1 MIMKKAFLFNKISVN
16 GDLHTHV
23 FFNNLENFIS
33 WLKANSASFV
43 ALDEDNYRIVQGV
56 FKTKETDTTQGVTY
70 IVDCYVN
77 EEGTALTNKPY
88 KCYFVKE
95 TKSQS
100 GMSFIDLEVDEWGS
114 NIERATLYDFVA
126 KRCNRNISGGGVYD
140 TPKALG
146 KPSALNVPL
155 GEFTRNLDNNNEW
168 DILFSVDYEVS
179 KNLAGTSK
187 VISKMLLR
195 VHPRDVM
202 KARYGDN
209 WQTADGGQETPL
221 MKACRYISTIY
232 KSDIG
237 TQFVNLESSVN
248 AIFLVPFRSY
258 SDTYY
263 KFAFKDPY
271 GEVKADKDFVVNA
284 YVMNEILSDI
294 ELDIGAKLTTEQL
307 VNNQVFIGT
316 PLHKSP
322 LPRYTK
328 QEKYKVVFRYSP
340 AGISVTGFFG
350 TEQVDL
356 TDDFTFPNLAKS
368 SDTDAYTITNSILQ
382 SGFNLLKSGLK
393 VKYAEDEGK
402 RAGAF
407 IGLAQTA
414 LSPMV
419 SGNAKFETIA
429 SRGNAIDTFS
439 IGQSRISGYE
449 VTYTQY
455 PFTYSLNPSFE
466 DEMKRAYVDGAVF
479 DTNISKN
486 GGLAWVEQQ
495 EHLGMAY
502 EGAPSETFI
511 AGEVE
516 VSGVPTMAED
526 YIKKEIARGIY
537 FVIV

>member
-1 MIMKKAFLFNKISVN
+1 M
-16 GDLHTHV
+16 
-23 FFNNLENFIS
+23 FFNRLGDYLA
-33 WLKANSASFV
+33 WLKANSSSFIS
-43 ALDEDNYRIVQGV
+43 LDEDNYTITQGV
-56 FKTKETDTTQGVTY
+56 FKAKETDGMYSVTY
-70 IVDCYVN
+70 IVDCYVSDD
-77 EEGTALTNKPY
+77 GTPISGKPY
-88 KCYFVKE
+88 KCYFVKGN
-95 TKSQS
+95 KSQS
-100 GMSFIDLEVDEWGS
+100 GMAYLDLEVDEWGS
-114 NIERATLYDFVA
+114 SIQLATLTGFVA

-146 KPSALNVPL
+146 KPSSLDVPL
-155 GEFTRNLDNNNEW
+155 GEFTQNLANNDEW

-195 VHPRDVM
+195 VHPRDVL

-209 WQTADGGQETPL
+209 WQNAGGSQESPL
-221 MKACRYISTIY
+221 MKACRYLSTIY
-232 KSDIG
+232 KCDIG
-237 TQFVNLESSVN
+237 TEFVNLEASVN
-248 AIFLVPFRSY
+248 AIFIVPFRSY
-258 SDTYY
+258 SDTFY

-284 YVMNEILSDI
+284 FLMNEILSTI

-307 VNNQVFIGT
+307 VNNQVFVGT

-322 LPRYTK
+322 LPRYVK
-328 QEKYKVVFRYSP
+328 QEKYKVEFRYSP

-350 TEQVDL
+350 TDQVDL
-356 TDDFTFPNLAKS
+356 TDDFTIPNLAKA
-368 SDTDAYTITNSILQ
+368 SDTDAYAITNSILQ

-393 VKYAEDEGK
+393 VKYAEDDGK

-407 IGLAQTA
+407 VGLAQTA

-429 SRGNAIDTFS
+429 SRGNAIDTFR
-439 IGQSRISGYE
+439 IGQSRVGGYV

-466 DEMKRAYVDGAVF
+466 NEMARAFVDGAEF
-479 DTNISKN
+479 DTNISKS

-495 EHLGMAY
+495 EHLGTAY

-516 VSGVPTMAED
+516 ISGVPTMAED

>member
-1 MIMKKAFLFNKISVN
+1 MKKAFLFNQISVN

-23 FFNNLENFIS
+23 FFNNLENYLA

-43 ALDEDNYRIVQGV
+43 SLDEDNYRIVQGV

-70 IVDCYVN
+70 IVDCYVGAD
-77 EEGTALTNKPY
+77 GTALTDKPY
-88 KCYFVKE
+88 KCYFVKD
-95 TKSQS
+95 TNSQS
-100 GMSFIDLEVDEWGS
+100 GMAFLDLETDEWGS
-114 NIERATLYDFVA
+114 NIERATLSDFVA
-126 KRCNRNISGGGVYD
+126 KRCNRNISSGGVYD
-140 TPKALG
+140 TPKAIG
-146 KPSALNVPL
+146 RPSSLDVPL
-155 GEFTRNLDNNNEW
+155 GEFTRNLANNNEW
-168 DILFSVDYEVS
+168 DIVFSVDYVVS
-179 KNLAGTSK
+179 KNLANTSK

-202 KARYGDN
+202 KARYGEN
-209 WQTADGGQETPL
+209 WQSADGKQETPL

-237 TQFVNLESSVN
+237 TEFVDLEASVN
-248 AIFLVPFRSY
+248 AIFLVPFSSY
-258 SDTYY
+258 SNTYY

-284 YVMNEILSDI
+284 YVMNEILSTI

-328 QEKYKVVFRYSP
+328 QEKYNVVFRYSP
-340 AGISVTGFFG
+340 TGISVTGFFG

-356 TDDFTFPNLAKS
+356 TDDFTFPNLAKA
-368 SDTDAYTITNSILQ
+368 SDTDAYTITNSIL
-382 SGFNLLKSGLK
+382 SASFNLLKSGLK
-393 VKYAEDEGK
+393 VKYAEDDGK

-407 IGLAQTA
+407 VGLAQTA
-414 LSPMV
+414 LTPMV

-429 SRGNAIDTFS
+429 SRGNAVDTFR
-439 IGQSRISGYE
+439 IGQSRVSGYE

-455 PFTYSLNPSFE
+455 PFTYSLNPSLE
-466 DEMKRAYVDGAVF
+466 DEMKRAYVDGAIF
-479 DTNISKN
+479 DTNISKS
-486 GGLAWVEQQ
+486 GGLAWVEAQ
-495 EHLGMAY
+495 EHLGTAY
-502 EGAPSETFI
+502 EGAPTETFI
-511 AGEVE
+511 SGEVE
-516 VSGVPTMAED
+516 ISGVPTMAED

>member
-1 MIMKKAFLFNKISVN
+1 MKKAFLFNQISVN

-23 FFNNLENFIS
+23 FFNALENFLA

-70 IVDCYVN
+70 IVDCFVGDD
-77 EEGTALTNKPY
+77 GTAQTNKPY
-88 KCYFVKE
+88 KCYFVKGN
-95 TKSQS
+95 KSQS
-100 GMSFIDLEVDEWGS
+100 GMAYLDLEVDEWGS
-114 NIERATLYDFVA
+114 NIERATLSDFVA

-146 KPSALNVPL
+146 KPSALDVPL
-155 GEFTRNLDNNNEW
+155 GDFTRNLDNNNEW

-202 KARYGDN
+202 RARYGDN

-248 AIFLVPFRSY
+248 GIFLVPYSSY
-258 SDTYY
+258 SNTYY

-284 YVMNEILSDI
+284 FVMNEILSNI

-307 VNNQVFIGT
+307 VNNQVFVGT
-316 PLHKSP
+316 PLHKTP
-322 LPRYTK
+322 LPRYVG

-340 AGISVTGFFG
+340 VGISVTGFFG

-407 IGLAQTA
+407 VGLAQTA
-414 LSPMV
+414 LTPMV

-429 SRGNAIDTFS
+429 SRGNAIDTFK
-439 IGQSRISGYE
+439 IGQSRVSGYE

-466 DEMKRAYVDGAVF
+466 DEMARAYVDGAEF

-486 GGLAWVEQQ
+486 GGLAWVQQQ
-495 EHLGMAY
+495 EHLGTAY

-511 AGEVE
+511 SGDVE
-516 VSGVPTMAED
+516 ISGVPTIAED

>member
-1 MIMKKAFLFNKISVN
+1 MKKAFLFNQISVN
-16 GDLHTHV
+16 SDLHTHV
-23 FFNNLENFIS
+23 FFNDLENYLA

-70 IVDCYVN
+70 IVDCYVSDD
-77 EEGTALTNKPY
+77 GTSISGKPY
-88 KCYFVKE
+88 KCYFVKGN
-95 TKSQS
+95 KSQS
-100 GMSFIDLEVDEWGS
+100 GMAFLDLEVDEWGS
-114 NIERATLYDFVA
+114 NIERATLSDFVA

-146 KPSALNVPL
+146 KPSALDVPL
-155 GEFTRNLDNNNEW
+155 GTFTENLENNDEW
-168 DILFSVDYEVS
+168 DIVFSVEYVVS
-179 KNLAGTSK
+179 RNVAGTSK

-202 KARYGDN
+202 RARYGEN
-209 WQTADGGQETPL
+209 WQNADGKQEAPL
-221 MKACRYISTIY
+221 MKACRYISAIY

-237 TQFVNLESSVN
+237 TEFVDLEASVN
-248 AIFLVPFRSY
+248 SIFIVPY
-258 SDTYY
+258 SNYSTTYY

-284 YVMNEILSDI
+284 FFMNETNATIV
-294 ELDIGAKLTTEQL
+294 LDITKKLTTEQL

-316 PLHKSP
+316 PLHKTP

-328 QEKYKVVFRYSP
+328 QEQYSVKFRYSP
-340 AGISVTGFFG
+340 VGISVTGFFG

-356 TDDFTFPNLAKS
+356 TDDFTFPNLSKA
-368 SDTDAYTITNSILQ
+368 SDTDAYTIMNSIL
-382 SGFNLLKSGLK
+382 SAGFNLLKSGLK
-393 VKYAEDEGK
+393 VKYAEDDGK

-407 IGLAQTA
+407 VGLAQSA

-419 SGNAKFETIA
+419 SGNAKLETIA
-429 SRGNAIDTFS
+429 SRGNAIDTFVL
-439 IGQSRISGYE
+439 GQSKLAGGYII
-449 VTYTQY
+449 TYTQY
-455 PFTYSLNPSFE
+455 PFTYMVNPSLE
-466 DEMKRAYVDGAVF
+466 DEMKRAYVDGAEF
-479 DTNISKN
+479 DTNISKS

-495 EHLGMAY
+495 EHLGTAY
-502 EGAPSETFI
+502 EGAPTETFI
-511 AGEVE
+511 SGEVE
-516 VSGVPTMAED
+516 ISGIPTMAED

>member
-1 MIMKKAFLFNKISVN
+1 MKKAFLFKQISVN

-23 FFNNLENFIS
+23 FFNRLENYLA
-33 WLKANSASFV
+33 WLKANSSSFIS
-43 ALDEDNYRIVQGV
+43 LEEDNYRITQGV
-56 FKTKETDTTQGVTY
+56 FKAKETDGMYSVTY
-70 IVDCYVN
+70 IVDCYVSDD
-77 EEGTALTNKPY
+77 GTPISGKPY
-88 KCYFVKE
+88 KCYFVKAN
-95 TKSQS
+95 KSQS
-100 GMSFIDLEVDEWGS
+100 GMAYLDLEVDEWGS
-114 NIERATLYDFVA
+114 SIQLATLTDFVA

-146 KPSALNVPL
+146 RPSALDVPL
-155 GEFTRNLDNNNEW
+155 GEFTQNLANNDEW

-187 VISKMLLR
+187 VISRMLLR
-195 VHPRDVM
+195 VHPRDVL

-209 WQTADGGQETPL
+209 WQNAGGKQESPL
-221 MKACRYISTIY
+221 MKACRYLSTIY
-232 KSDIG
+232 KCDIG
-237 TQFVNLESSVN
+237 TEFVNLEASVN

-258 SDTYY
+258 SDTFY

-284 YVMNEILSDI
+284 FLMNEILSTI
-294 ELDIGAKLTTEQL
+294 ELDIGAKITTEQL
-307 VNNQVFIGT
+307 VNNQVFVGT

-322 LPRYTK
+322 LPRYVE
-328 QEKYKVVFRYSP
+328 QEKYKVEFRYSP

-356 TDDFTFPNLAKS
+356 TDDFTIPNLAKA

-382 SGFNLLKSGLK
+382 SSFNLLKSGLK
-393 VKYAEDEGK
+393 VKYAEDDGK

-407 IGLAQTA
+407 VGLAQTA

-429 SRGNAIDTFS
+429 SRGNAIDTFR
-439 IGQSRISGYE
+439 IGQSRVIGYV
-449 VTYTQY
+449 VTYTNY

-479 DTNISKN
+479 DTNISKS

-495 EHLGMAY
+495 EHLGTQY
-502 EGAPSETFI
+502 EGAPTETFI

-516 VSGVPTMAED
+516 VSGVPIMAED

>member
-1 MIMKKAFLFNKISVN
+1 MKKAFLFNQISVN

-23 FFNNLENFIS
+23 FFNNLENFIT

-43 ALDEDNYRIVQGV
+43 SLDEDNYRIVQGV

-70 IVDCYVN
+70 IVDCFVN
-77 EEGTALTNKPY
+77 AEGVAQTNKPY
-88 KCYFVKE
+88 KCYFVKD

-100 GMSFIDLEVDEWGS
+100 GMAFLDLETDEWGS
-114 NIERATLYDFVA
+114 NIERATLSDFVA

-146 KPSALNVPL
+146 KPSDLDIPL
-155 GEFTRNLDNNNEW
+155 GEFTQNLANNNEW
-168 DILFSVDYEVS
+168 DILFSVDYVVS
-179 KNLAGTSK
+179 KTTAETSK

-202 KARYGDN
+202 KARYGDD
-209 WQTADGGQETPL
+209 WKTADGGQEAPL
-221 MKACRYISTIY
+221 MKACRYLSTIY

-237 TQFVNLESSVN
+237 TEFVNLDANVN
-248 AIFLVPFRSY
+248 SIFIVPYVSY
-258 SDTYY
+258 SNTYY
-263 KFAFKDPY
+263 KFKFKDPY
-271 GEVKADKDFVVNA
+271 GEVASTQDFVINA
-284 YVMNEILSDI
+284 YVMNEVRGTI

-316 PLHKSP
+316 PLHKTP

-328 QEKYKVVFRYSP
+328 QEKYNVIFRYAP
-340 AGISVTGFFG
+340 EGISVTGFFG

-356 TDDFTFPNLAKS
+356 TDDFTFPNLAKA

-402 RAGAF
+402 KSGA
-407 IGLAQTA
+407 ILGLAQTA

-429 SRGNAIDTFS
+429 SRGNAIDTFY
-439 IGQSRISGYE
+439 IGQFKLGGYY
-449 VTYTQY
+449 VDFTQY
-455 PFTYSLNPSFE
+455 PFTYSLNHSLE
-466 DEMKRAYVDGAVF
+466 DEMKRAYVDGAEF

-495 EHLGMAY
+495 EHLGTAY

-511 AGEVE
+511 SGEVE
-516 VSGVPTMAED
+516 ISGVPTMAED

>member
-1 MIMKKAFLFNKISVN
+1 MKKAFLFKQISVN

-23 FFNNLENFIS
+23 FFNRLENYLA
-33 WLKANSASFV
+33 WLKANSSSFIS
-43 ALDEDNYRIVQGV
+43 LEEDNYRITQGV
-56 FKTKETDTTQGVTY
+56 FKAKETDGMYSVTY
-70 IVDCYVN
+70 IVDCYVSDD
-77 EEGTALTNKPY
+77 GTPISGKPY
-88 KCYFVKE
+88 KCYFVKAN
-95 TKSQS
+95 KSQS
-100 GMSFIDLEVDEWGS
+100 GMAYLDLEVDEWGS
-114 NIERATLYDFVA
+114 NIQLATLTDFVA

-146 KPSALNVPL
+146 RPSALDVPL
-155 GEFTRNLDNNNEW
+155 GEFTQNLANNDEW

-195 VHPRDVM
+195 VHPRDVL

-209 WQTADGGQETPL
+209 WQNAGGKQESPL
-221 MKACRYISTIY
+221 MKACRYLSTIY
-232 KSDIG
+232 KCDIG
-237 TQFVNLESSVN
+237 TEFVNLEASVN

-258 SDTYY
+258 SDTFY

-284 YVMNEILSDI
+284 FLMNEILSTI
-294 ELDIGAKLTTEQL
+294 ELDIGAKITTEQL
-307 VNNQVFIGT
+307 VNNQVFVGT

-322 LPRYTK
+322 LPRYVE
-328 QEKYKVVFRYSP
+328 QEKYKVEFRYSP

-356 TDDFTFPNLAKS
+356 TDDFTIPNLAKA

-382 SGFNLLKSGLK
+382 SSFNLLKSGLK
-393 VKYAEDEGK
+393 VKYAEDDGK

-407 IGLAQTA
+407 VGLAQTA

-429 SRGNAIDTFS
+429 SRGNAIDTFR
-439 IGQSRISGYE
+439 IGQSRVSGYV
-449 VTYTQY
+449 VTYTNY

-479 DTNISKN
+479 DTNISKS

-495 EHLGMAY
+495 EHLGTQY
-502 EGAPSETFI
+502 EGAPTETFI

-516 VSGVPTMAED
+516 VSGVPIMAED

>member
-1 MIMKKAFLFNKISVN
+1 MKKAFLFNQISVN

-23 FFNNLENFIS
+23 FFNVLENYIA

-43 ALDEDNYRIVQGV
+43 SLDEDNYRIVQGV

-77 EEGTALTNKPY
+77 EQGKAQTNKPY
-88 KCYFVKE
+88 KCYFVKD

-100 GMSFIDLEVDEWGS
+100 GMAFLDLEVDEWGS
-114 NIERATLYDFVA
+114 NIGRSTLSDFVA

-146 KPSALNVPL
+146 KPTSLDVPL
-155 GEFTRNLDNNNEW
+155 GDFTRNLENNNEW
-168 DILFSVDYEVS
+168 DILFSIDYEVT

-248 AIFLVPFRSY
+248 AIFLVPYRSY
-258 SDTYY
+258 SNTYY

-284 YVMNEILSDI
+284 FMMNEILSDI

-316 PLHKSP
+316 PLHKTP
-322 LPRYTK
+322 LPRYTN

-368 SDTDAYTITNSILQ
+368 SGTDAYTITNSILQ

-429 SRGNAIDTFS
+429 TRGNAIDTFK
-439 IGQSRISGYE
+439 IGQSRVSGYE

-455 PFTYSLNPSFE
+455 PFTYSLNPSLE
-466 DEMKRAYVDGAVF
+466 DEMKRAYVDGAEF

-486 GGLAWVEQQ
+486 GGLAWVQQQ
-495 EHLGMAY
+495 EHLGTAY

-511 AGEVE
+511 SGEVE
-516 VSGVPTMAED
+516 ISGVPTMAED

>member
-1 MIMKKAFLFNKISVN
+1 MKKAFLFNQISVN

-23 FFNNLENFIS
+23 FFNRLENYLA

-43 ALDEDNYRIVQGV
+43 SLDEDNYRIVQGT
-56 FKTKETDTTQGVTY
+56 FKTKETGTTQGVTY

-77 EEGTALTNKPY
+77 EEGVAQTDKPY
-88 KCYFVKE
+88 KCYFVKDTE
-95 TKSQS
+95 SKS
-100 GMSFIDLEVDEWGS
+100 GMAYLDLEVDKWGS
-114 NIERATLYDFVA
+114 NIERATLNDFVA

-146 KPSALNVPL
+146 KPSALDIPL
-155 GEFTRNLDNNNEW
+155 GEFTRNLENNDEW
-168 DILFSVDYEVS
+168 DIVFSIDYEVS

-202 KARYGDN
+202 RARYGDN

-248 AIFLVPFRSY
+248 GIFLVPYRSY
-258 SDTYY
+258 SNTYY

-284 YVMNEILSDI
+284 FVMNEILSGI

-307 VNNQVFIGT
+307 VNNQVFVGT
-316 PLHKSP
+316 PLHKTP

-328 QEKYKVVFRYSP
+328 QEKYKVVFRYSST
-340 AGISVTGFFG
+340 GISVTGFFG

-382 SGFNLLKSGLK
+382 SGFNLLKAGLK

-407 IGLAQTA
+407 VGLAQTA
-414 LSPMV
+414 LTPMV

-429 SRGNAIDTFS
+429 SRGNAIDTFK
-439 IGQSRISGYE
+439 IGQSKVSGYE

-455 PFTYSLNPSFE
+455 PFTYSLNPSLE
-466 DEMKRAYVDGAVF
+466 DEMARAYVDGAEF
-479 DTNISKN
+479 DTNISKS

-495 EHLGMAY
+495 EHLGTAY
-502 EGAPSETFI
+502 EGAPTETFI

>member
-1 MIMKKAFLFNKISVN
+1 MKKAFLFNQISVN

-23 FFNNLENFIS
+23 FFNELENFLY
-33 WLKANSASFV
+33 WLKAYSASFV
-43 ALDEDNYRIVQGV
+43 SLDEDNYRIVQGV

-77 EEGTALTNKPY
+77 DNGTAQTDKPY
-88 KCYFVKE
+88 KCYFVKD

-100 GMSFIDLEVDEWGS
+100 GMAYLELEVDEWGS
-114 NIERATLYDFVA
+114 NIGRATLYDFVA

-146 KPSALNVPL
+146 KPSALDVPL
-155 GEFTRNLDNNNEW
+155 GEFTRNLANNDEW

-179 KNLAGTSK
+179 KNIAGTSK

-195 VHPRDVM
+195 VHPRDVL
-202 KARYGDN
+202 KARYGEN
-209 WQTADGGQETPL
+209 WQGAGGGQETPL

-237 TQFVNLESSVN
+237 TQFVNLEASVN

-263 KFAFKDPY
+263 KFTFKDPY
-271 GEVKADKDFVVNA
+271 GEVTADNDFVVNA
-284 YVMNEILSDI
+284 FVMNEILSDI

-316 PLHKSP
+316 PLHKTP
-322 LPRYTK
+322 LARYTK

-340 AGISVTGFFG
+340 TGISVTGFFG

-356 TDDFTFPNLAKS
+356 TDDFTIPNLSKA
-368 SDTDAYTITNSILQ
+368 SDTDAYTITNSIL
-382 SGFNLLKSGLK
+382 SAGFNLLKSGLK

-402 RAGAF
+402 KAGAYV
-407 IGLAQTA
+407 GLAQSA
-414 LSPMV
+414 LTPMV

-429 SRGNAIDTFS
+429 SRGNAFDTFR
-439 IGQSRISGYE
+439 IGQSRVSGYE

-455 PFTYSLNPSFE
+455 PFTYSLNPSLE

-479 DTNISKN
+479 DTNISKS
-486 GGLAWVEQQ
+486 GGLAWVVQQ
-495 EHLGMAY
+495 EHLGTAY
-502 EGAPSETFI
+502 EGAPTETFI